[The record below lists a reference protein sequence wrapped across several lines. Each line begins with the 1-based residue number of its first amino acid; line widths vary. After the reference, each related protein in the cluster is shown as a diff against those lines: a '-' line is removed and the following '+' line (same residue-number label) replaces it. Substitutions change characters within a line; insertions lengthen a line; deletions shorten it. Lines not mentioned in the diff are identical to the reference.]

1 MAGYSGFFCLGCF
14 YTCFFGIYLFL
25 GVFSGVGGGVL
36 RSYLFTDRDRERLR
50 AWLESGVEDD
60 GTRMI
65 FVAMRRSL
73 RRIVVDVDLMVLV
86 LRRLRAE
93 GRLMGRARLPGDLG
107 RTVRGLESGLR
118 ACRKLS

>member
-1 MAGYSGFFCLGCF
+1 
-14 YTCFFGIYLFL
+14 
-25 GVFSGVGGGVL
+25 L
-36 RSYLFTDRDRERLR
+36 RGYLFTDRDRERLR

-86 LRRLRAE
+86 LRRLSAE

-107 RTVRGLESGLR
+107 MVVRGLEAGLR
-118 ACRKLS
+118 GRRKLS

>member
-1 MAGYSGFFCLGCF
+1 
-14 YTCFFGIYLFL
+14 
-25 GVFSGVGGGVL
+25 L

-65 FVAMRRSL
+65 FVAIRRSL
-73 RRIVVDVDLMVLV
+73 SRIVVDVDLMVLV

-93 GRLMGRARLPGDLG
+93 DRLMGRARLPEDLG
-107 RTVRGLESGLR
+107 RVVRGLEAGLR
-118 ACRKLS
+118 GRRKLS